1 MIVLGIET
9 SCDETSAA
17 LYSEE
22 GLLAHAVYYQAVHE
36 EYGGVVPE
44 FASRAHVRTLLPTIH
59 YVFKKAAVSWDR
71 LGGVA
76 VTYGPGLV
84 GSLLVGL
91 NVAKGLAVRLGIPFV
106 GVNHIEGHIYAN
118 FLREP
123 YPELPGVC
131 LVVSGGHTQLVL
143 VRELGV
149 YELLGKTRDD
159 AAGEAF
165 DKVARILGLGYPGG
179 PAIDRASQDGDEEAV
194 AFPRSFLEDSLDFS
208 FSGIK
213 TAVLYYF
220 RELPEDKRAVEVNN
234 IAASFQKAVV
244 DVLVEKSKIACQR
257 VGARSL
263 SVVGGVARNRRLRA
277 ALKELEMELG
287 IPVYIPD
294 PEFCTDNAAMIAR
307 AGFQALIEGRQSS
320 LDLAPAPSLNVG
332 SIDSQAG

>member
-1 MIVLGIET
+1 MKVLGIET

-17 LYSEE
+17 IYTDD
-22 GLLAHAVYYQAVHE
+22 GLLGHSVYYQEVHE

-44 FASRAHVRTLLPTIH
+44 FASRAHMRTLAPTIAF
-59 YVFKKAAVSWDR
+59 VLKKASLSYED
-71 LGGVA
+71 LDGVA

-91 NVAKGLAVRLGIPFV
+91 NLAKGMSVRLGVPLI
-106 GVNHIEGHIYAN
+106 GVNHIEGHIFAN
-118 FLREP
+118 FLDDP

-143 VRELGV
+143 VEELGR
-149 YELLGKTRDD
+149 YRMLGKTRDD

-165 DKVARILGLGYPGG
+165 DKVARILRLGYPGG
-179 PAIDRASQDGDEEAV
+179 PAIDAAAREGDENAV
-194 AFPRSFLEDSLDFS
+194 NFPRSFMEDSYEFS

-220 RELPEDKRAVEVNN
+220 RELPPEERERRKKD

-244 DVLVEKSKIACQR
+244 DVLVHKASRACSEF
-257 VGARSL
+257 GGKSL
-263 SVVGGVARNRRLRA
+263 SVVGGVARNSRLRR
-277 ALKELEMELG
+277 ALEELQAETGL
-287 IPVYIPD
+287 PVYIPR

-307 AGFQALIEGRQSS
+307 AGHFYLQRGVRSG
-320 LDLAPAPSLNVG
+320 LDLSPAPSLNLEV
-332 SIDSQAG
+332 Q